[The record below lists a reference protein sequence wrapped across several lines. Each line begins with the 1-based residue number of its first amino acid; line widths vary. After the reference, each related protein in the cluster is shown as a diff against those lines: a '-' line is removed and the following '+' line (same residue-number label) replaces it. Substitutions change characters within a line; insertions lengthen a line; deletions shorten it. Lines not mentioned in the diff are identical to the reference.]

1 MSENPY
7 TNPEM
12 KQYFST
18 LPIFIQ
24 ESIEQSGMKFETL
37 SQLLAFVDHLSKRD

>member
-1 MSENPY
+1 MGENPY

-18 LPIFIQ
+18 LPLFLQ
-24 ESIEQSGMKFETL
+24 ESIEQSGIKFENIG
-37 SQLLAFVDHLSKRD
+37 QLHSFVDHINK